1 MRAQRLVSLGGVK
14 LVMLLALALLAA
26 CGARGGQGDVVP
38 AESEIAITARDNMFD
53 PPTVRVPAGKAV
65 KVTFT
70 NAGKNVHEVE
80 IKGLVSETKLQ
91 PGESRSFTIKPEKQ
105 SYKIYCEIHE
115 DKGMEGDFTGE

>member
-1 MRAQRLVSLGGVK
+1 MGDLCRASRLVVFGLLGV
-14 LVMLLALALLAA
+14 LFAALLVA
-26 CGARGGQGDVVP
+26 CGTTAANVGPV
-38 AESEIAITARDNMFD
+38 ESEVMITARDNLFE
-53 PPTVRVPAGKAV
+53 PKTVKVPGGKAV

-115 DKGMEGDFTGE
+115 DKGMEGTFIGE